1 MGSHAA
7 YQKTTEQCGTTLA
20 RSTSNSVG
28 VYLCQ
33 NTESSC
39 LSNGGEEFWRQLRC
53 HYRCQPEQCGSGAD
67 ADGRVEP
74 L

>member
-20 RSTSNSVG
+20 RITSNLEG
-28 VYLCQ
+28 VYLCR

-39 LSNGGEEFWRQLRC
+39 LLSGGEEFWQRLHCR
-53 HYRCQPEQCGSGAD
+53 YK
-67 ADGRVEP
+67 
-74 L
+74 